1 MVKNNIILA
10 FRQLKRNTV
19 FSLVNI
25 LGLSLSMV
33 ACLLIFKYVSFEKS
47 YDSYHPDVDNIYRI
61 YRHSERPTEG
71 DADVVSIF
79 PGIGPLAK
87 TDIPEFVQ
95 TSRFIGSEKM
105 FQSFALSY
113 FPKEGRAKTFN
124 ITKGYFAD
132 HDALEILGFDWTTES
147 TQPSLDE
154 PNEVVLSRST
164 AEKFFGGESAV
175 GKILRFKNMEAD
187 MKVTGVFEDL
197 PENTHFKFELLCSF
211 ESLPAQWDLNNDFG
225 WGNFYTYARISD
237 DADTE
242 VVEHK
247 LNELLKDRETWY
259 AEEQIVF
266 KLQPVQDIHLKS
278 DKVFELEANGNERTV
293 FFMTIIGFFI
303 MLIAWVNYINL
314 STSKLIDRAKEVGVR
329 KVLGSYRSQLINQ
342 FITESLVINFLSIVL
357 SFTLLQVTIS
367 FFESLLGIPIAFF
380 TGEALGVTLKFAG
393 LFTLGALLFGFYPAL
408 LFSKLKVTS
417 VLKGRSKSSKSG
429 LVLRRVLTVFQFSI
443 ALVLIIG
450 TFTVYGQLRFM
461 QNQSLG
467 MNIDQTLI
475 VRKPFTE
482 SASRAS
488 SESTFLNGVRQ
499 LSGVQAVS
507 ATSEIPGYEISRM
520 RWIALGPNQGDQA
533 LYAKDIAID
542 EYFTDLYD
550 INVIHGR
557 SFTTEF
563 EDETSVVLNLSAAR
577 DLLGAEVD
585 LAGWVNKTI
594 YYETEPYTLIG
605 IIDDISQQS
614 LKSSAEAQ
622 IYTKRNRVK
631 FYSVKVNTADINS
644 TISELETVF
653 DSSFASSHF
662 DYFFL
667 DEYFDRQYRSDRM
680 FGQIFTFFSVL
691 AIIITVLGLFGLSIY
706 NIGQRAK
713 EVSIR
718 RVLGASFQSISLL
731 LTRDYFLLIFIAAVV
746 AVPLGYLM
754 IEQWLANF
762 ANRMEINLGL
772 FILPVLMVLVL
783 TLLTV
788 GYQVIKA
795 AVANPAETLRWE

>member
-1 MVKNNIILA
+1 MVKNNILLA
-10 FRQLKRNTV
+10 FRQLKRNKV

-25 LGLSLSMV
+25 VGLSLSMV

-47 YDSYHPDVDNIYRI
+47 YDDYHSEVDNIYRI
-61 YRHSERPTEG
+61 YRHSERPAEG
-71 DADVVSIF
+71 DDDVASIF
-79 PGIGPLAK
+79 PGIGPLVK
-87 TDIPEFVQ
+87 SDIPEFTE
-95 TSRFIGSEKM
+95 TSRFIGTAKI

-113 FPKEGRAKTFN
+113 FPKDGVAKTFN
-124 ITKGYFAD
+124 INKGFFAD
-132 HDALEILGFDWTTES
+132 HDAIGILGFDWTPES
-147 TQPSLDE
+147 TQPSLE
-154 PNEVVLSRST
+154 NPNEVVISRSV
-164 AEKFFGGESAV
+164 ADKFFAGESAV
-175 GKILRFKNMEAD
+175 GKVLRFKNMQAD

-197 PENTHFKFELLCSF
+197 PENTHFKFEALCSF
-211 ESLPAQWDLNNDFG
+211 GSLPAEWNLDNDFG
-225 WGNFYTYARISD
+225 WGNFYTYARVSD
-237 DADTE
+237 GADVA
-242 VVEHK
+242 VVEDK

-266 KLQPVQDIHLKS
+266 KLQPIKDIHLKS
-278 DKVFELEANGNERTV
+278 DQVFELEANGNERTV

-329 KVLGSYRSQLINQ
+329 KVLGSHRNQLINQ

-357 SFTLLQVTIS
+357 SLTVLQVTIS
-367 FFESLLGIPIAFF
+367 FFESLLGIPITFF
-380 TGEALGVTLKFAG
+380 SGEALIITIKFVG

-429 LVLRRVLTVFQFSI
+429 LLLRRVLTVFQFSI

-467 MNIDQTLI
+467 MSIDQTLV
-475 VRKPFTE
+475 VRKPFTGM
-482 SASRAS
+482 ASRAS
-488 SESTFLNGVRQ
+488 SEAAFMNGARQ
-499 LSGVQAVS
+499 LSGVESVS

-520 RWIALGPNQGDQA
+520 RWIALGPGAEDVS

-542 EYFTDLYD
+542 EYFAGLYD
-550 INVIHGR
+550 IEVIHGR
-557 SFTTEF
+557 SYSPDFTDTAA
-563 EDETSVVLNLSAAR
+563 VVLNLSAAR
-577 DLLGAEVD
+577 DLFGAEAN
-585 LAGWVNKTI
+585 LADWVNKTI
-594 YYETEPYTLIG
+594 YYETSPVTLIG

-614 LKSSAEAQ
+614 LKSTKEAH
-622 IYTKRNRVK
+622 IYTNHNRVK
-631 FYSVKVNTADINS
+631 YYSVKVNTADINK
-644 TISELETVF
+644 TISELGEVF
-653 DSSFASSHF
+653 GGSFASSHF

-680 FGQIFTFFSVL
+680 FGQIFTFFSIL

-718 RVLGASFQSISLL
+718 RVLGASFSNISLL
-731 LTRDYFLLIFIAAVV
+731 LTRDYLVLILIASLLSIPV
-746 AVPLGYLM
+746 GYLM
-754 IEQWLANF
+754 VDQWLANF
-762 ANRMEINLGL
+762 ANRMEIGL
-772 FILPVLMVLVL
+772 ALFALPVLMVLVL
-783 TLLTV
+783 TILTV
-788 GYQVIKA
+788 SYHVVKA

>member
-10 FRQLKRNTV
+10 FRQLKRNRV
-19 FSLVNI
+19 FSFVNV

-33 ACLLIFKYVSFEKS
+33 ACLLIFKYISFEKS
-47 YDSYHPDVDNIYRI
+47 YDNYHSDVDNIYRI
-61 YRHSERPTEG
+61 YRHSERAQYG
-71 DADVVSIF
+71 DDDVVPIF
-79 PGIGPLAK
+79 PAIGPLTK

-113 FPKEGRAKTFN
+113 FPKEGAAKTFN

-132 HDALEILGFDWTTES
+132 HDAINILGFDWTDES
-147 TQPSLDE
+147 MQPSLDN
-154 PNEVVLSRST
+154 PNEVVISRST
-164 AEKFFGGESAV
+164 ANKFFGNEPAV
-175 GKILRFKNMEAD
+175 GKVLRFKNRGVN

-211 ESLPAQWDLNNDFG
+211 QSLPAEWKLDEDFG

-237 DADTE
+237 GADLAT
-242 VVEHK
+242 VEYK

-266 KLQPVQDIHLKS
+266 KLQPIKDIHLKS

-329 KVLGSYRSQLINQ
+329 KVLGSYRSQLMNQ
-342 FITESLVINFLSIVL
+342 FITESVVMNFLSIVL
-357 SFTLLQVTIS
+357 SLTVLQVTIS

-380 TGEALGVTLKFAG
+380 TKEALPVTIQFVG

-408 LFSKLKVTS
+408 LFSKQKVTS
-417 VLKGRSKSSKSG
+417 VLKGRSRSSKSG
-429 LVLRRVLTVFQFSI
+429 LLLRRVLTVFQFAI

-450 TFTVYGQLRFM
+450 TFTVYSQLQFM

-467 MNIDQTLI
+467 MTIDQTLI

-488 SESTFLNGVRQ
+488 SEAAFVNGARQ

-507 ATSEIPGYEISRM
+507 ATSEIPGYEITRM

-550 INVIHGR
+550 IDVIHGR
-557 SFTTEF
+557 SFAPEF
-563 EDETSVVLNLSAAR
+563 EDATGVVLNLSAAR
-577 DLLGAEVD
+577 DLLGAEAD
-585 LAGWVNKTI
+585 LADWVNKTI
-594 YYETEPYTLIG
+594 YYETAPFTLIG

-614 LKSSAEAQ
+614 LKNSAEAH

-631 FYSVKVNTADINS
+631 FYSVKVNTADINK

-653 DSSFASSHF
+653 GGSFASSHF

-691 AIIITVLGLFGLSIY
+691 AIMITVLGLFGLSIY

-718 RVLGASFQSISLL
+718 RVLGASFNSISLL
-731 LTRDYFLLIFIAAVV
+731 LTKDYFLLIFIAAVV

-762 ANRMEINLGL
+762 ANHLEIGL
-772 FILPVLMVLVL
+772 MLFVLPIVLVLVL